1 MHGRSS
7 GQSKNISAVCTFAA
21 HRLRPRLCIST
32 DCKENLANRLTSTL
46 GSAIMQTVKMP
57 SPLGRQNGGIIIN
70 KEEILAKSR
79 DENKGADLVELE
91 VTSRSRGVAGAAAL
105 FIGAVVNLITTFVF
119 DETYQIFWV
128 MFFGYSAAQGISNF
142 VLAKR
147 RGLTPGHTNWLA
159 FGIFMSILTAF
170 AVFRLFWGLI
180 REPF

>member
-1 MHGRSS
+1 M
-7 GQSKNISAVCTFAA
+7 
-21 HRLRPRLCIST
+21 
-32 DCKENLANRLTSTL
+32 
-46 GSAIMQTVKMP
+46 
-57 SPLGRQNGGIIIN
+57 N